1 MTKREI
7 LIYNLRNLILV
18 ITENGKKIEELKTS
32 LYTNKL
38 FDYTALCR
46 RIDINK
52 NGIISKLDFV
62 KFLLS
67 HTINAPQTIINVLF
81 NYYGDENRGNEK
93 YFSYE
98 GFNYF
103 LYPKNYIS
111 SRITS
116 IYSKN
121 NISFDL
127 EEKVCNIIMHEF
139 ALINEVTKA
148 LDNFYNDNNFTIYD
162 IITFFYNGK
171 ENTFIND
178 ILLEKFC
185 IKYSIP
191 ITHNEM
197 RLLLFYL
204 KGDLQNIITY
214 NKLKELFTIFILDKT
229 SLDSERNNN
238 FFNRTLS
245 NYTQFSLDNYNNN
258 QIKMNQ
264 VHNNNIN
271 NNIELIDFIKEF
283 LRLEYLLYSTRKNL
297 YLCNDFI
304 PIELFYIFDN
314 KNKNYFNI
322 SDFKTILS
330 VYFCIDATVEETEII
345 FYNYSTYKKD
355 DNSFQNKNC
364 SMNYDDFKRL
374 VLPYDCINLPE
385 KMVQPEVNNLTNR
398 TKSLIINFF
407 QTLFFVEKQID
418 NLRMNYFYKRDFS
431 PYEEFIQL
439 RGNNKRAQHIT
450 KVMLISYLETY
461 LNEQEK
467 KELLLKSKIDVFY
480 NRLDKDEDM
489 LISYSDFI
497 KSIEPFNTNV

>member
-7 LIYNLRNLILV
+7 LINNLRNLILV
-18 ITENGKKIEELKTS
+18 ITENGKKIESLKTS

-38 FDYTALCR
+38 FDYSSLCR

-52 NGIISKLDFV
+52 YGIISKLDFE

-81 NYYGDENRGNEK
+81 NHYADEISGNEK
-93 YFSYE
+93 FFSYD

-111 SRITS
+111 SRISS

-127 EEKVCNIIMHEF
+127 EERVCNIIMHEF

-148 LDNFYNDNNFTIYD
+148 LDNFYKDNTFTIYD

-171 ENTFIND
+171 EQTFISD

-185 IKYSIP
+185 IKYNISIS
-191 ITHNEM
+191 HNEL

-204 KGDLQNIITY
+204 KADSKNIITY
-214 NKLKELFTIFILDKT
+214 NKLKNFFITFILDKT
-229 SLDSERNNN
+229 SLDSERNNY
-238 FFNRTLS
+238 FFTETLS
-245 NYTQFSLDNYNNN
+245 NYTYFSLDNNNN
-258 QIKMNQ
+258 QIKIYNNQ
-264 VHNNNIN
+264 TKEI
-271 NNIELIDFIKEF
+271 ILIDFLKEF
-283 LRLEYLLYSTRKNL
+283 LKLEYLLYCAKKNL
-297 YLCNDFI
+297 YLCDDFI

-314 KNKNYFNI
+314 NNKNHFNI
-322 SDFKTILS
+322 TQFKNILS
-330 VYFCIDATVEETEII
+330 IYFCIDATVEETEII
-345 FYNYSTYKKD
+345 FYNYTDYKKN
-355 DNSFQNKNC
+355 DNSFSNKNC
-364 SMNYDDFKRL
+364 CMNYVDFKKL
-374 VLPYDCINLPE
+374 ILPYDCINEPE
-385 KMVQPEVNNLTNR
+385 KMIQPEMNNLTNK

-439 RGNNKRAQHIT
+439 RLNDKKAQNVT
-450 KVMLISYLETY
+450 KILLIKYFETY
-461 LNEQEK
+461 LNDEEK
-467 KELLLKSKIDVFY
+467 KELLLKQKIDIIF
-480 NRLDKDEDM
+480 NRLDKDED
-489 LISYSDFI
+489 LLFSYTDFI

>member
-7 LIYNLRNLILV
+7 LIYNLRNLILI
-18 ITENGKKIEELKTS
+18 ITENGKKIEALKTS

-38 FDYTALCR
+38 FDYSTLCR
-46 RIDINK
+46 RIDTNK
-52 NGIISKLDFV
+52 NGIISKIDFE

-67 HTINAPQTIINVLF
+67 HTINAPHTIIDVLF
-81 NYYGDENRGNEK
+81 NYYGDGHLGNEK

-111 SRITS
+111 SRMTS
-116 IYSKN
+116 IYSRN

-178 ILLEKFC
+178 LLLEKFC
-185 IKYSIP
+185 IKYNIP

-204 KGDLQNIITY
+204 KADSQNIITY
-214 NKLKELFTIFILDKT
+214 NTLKEFFIIFVLDKT
-229 SLDSERNNN
+229 SLDTERNNT
-238 FFNRTLS
+238 FFKNTLL
-245 NYTQFSLDNYNNN
+245 NYTYFSLD
-258 QIKMNQ
+258 K
-264 VHNNNIN
+264 IN
-271 NNIELIDFIKEF
+271 NNKIQIDQNNEIQLIDFIKEF
-283 LRLEYLLYSTRKNL
+283 LRLEYLLYIARKNL

-304 PIELFYIFDN
+304 PIELFYVFDN

-322 SDFKTILS
+322 SEFKTLLS
-330 VYFCIDATVEETEII
+330 AYFCIDATVDEVKIV
-345 FYNYSTYKKD
+345 FYNYSTFKKD

-364 SMNYDDFKRL
+364 SMNYEDFKKL

-385 KMVQPEVNNLTNR
+385 KMIQPDVNNLTNK

-407 QTLFFVEKQID
+407 QTLFYVEKQID

-439 RGNNKRAQHIT
+439 RGNNKKAQHIT
-450 KVMLISYLETY
+450 KVMLIAYLDQN

-467 KELLLKSKIDVFY
+467 KEILIKPKIDVFY
-480 NRLDKDEDM
+480 NRLDKDEDL

-497 KSIEPFNTNV
+497 HSIEPFNSNV